1 MTDVVPGPATAPTG
15 GSDERWTPAVVA
27 SRIQHTLIATGT
39 TLDQLVAHCRECLEY
54 GFDAAMIAGSW
65 LPEARRVLSG
75 SRVKLAAAIDFPLNQ
90 MTTAGKVAE
99 ARALVEAGAHEIDML
114 VNIGWLRSGM
124 EAEFRDDIAA
134 VVQAA
139 RPAAIKVML
148 ELPLLSPEQR
158 ERALALSVDAGV
170 AWVKNASSGAV
181 ETASPASVRFLR
193 ERVPPTVGVKASG
206 GIKSWDQVV
215 GLLDA
220 GAGLCGSSAGVAI
233 VRHET
238 GARSY

>member
-1 MTDVVPGPATAPTG
+1 MSTTPATSTT
-15 GSDERWTPAVVA
+15 DWTPESVA
-27 SRIQHTLIATGT
+27 ARIQHTLIATGT
-39 TLDQLVAHCRECLEY
+39 TRDQLIAHCRECLEF
-54 GFDAAMIAGSW
+54 GFDAAMIAGNW
-65 LPEARRVLSG
+65 LPEARKVVAG
-75 SRVKLAAAIDFPLNQ
+75 SRVKLAAAIDFPFNQ

-124 EAEFRDDIAA
+124 EREFRDDIAA

-148 ELPLLSPEQR
+148 ELPMLTAEQR
-158 ERALALSVDAGV
+158 ERAVALSVEAGV

-181 ETASPASVRFLR
+181 ETASPASIRFLK
-193 ERVPPTVGVKASG
+193 ERVPPSVKVKASG

-215 GLLDA
+215 DLLDA
-220 GAGLCGSSAGVAI
+220 GADLCGSSAGIAI
-233 VRHET
+233 VRRT
-238 GARSY
+238 SGARSY

>member
-1 MTDVVPGPATAPTG
+1 MTGPAPDSTPVPT
-15 GSDERWTPAVVA
+15 SSPDARWTPAVVA
-27 SRIQHTLIATGT
+27 SHIQHTHIATGT
-39 TLDQLVAHCRECLEY
+39 TRDQLIAHCRECLEY

-65 LPEARRVLSG
+65 LPEARRVLRG
-75 SRVKLAAAIDFPLNQ
+75 SRVKLAAAIDFPVNQ
-90 MTTAGKVAE
+90 MTTAGKAAE

-124 EAEFRDDIAA
+124 DAEFRDDIAA

-148 ELPLLSPEQR
+148 ELPLLDPQQR
-158 ERALALSVDAGV
+158 ERAVALSVEAGV
-170 AWVKNASSGAV
+170 AWVKNASSGAI
-181 ETASPASVRFLR
+181 ETASPASIRYLR
-193 ERVPPTVGVKASG
+193 ERVPRTVGVKASG
-206 GIKSWDQVV
+206 GIKSWDQVI
-215 GLLDA
+215 GLLEA

-233 VRHET
+233 VRRET

>member
-1 MTDVVPGPATAPTG
+1 MSTPQPTSKTD
-15 GSDERWTPAVVA
+15 WTPTSVA
-27 SRIQHTLIATGT
+27 ARIQHTLIATGT
-39 TLDQLVAHCRECLEY
+39 TRDQLVSHCRECLEY
-54 GFDAAMIAGSW
+54 GFDAAMIAGNW
-65 LPEARRVLSG
+65 LPEARKVLVG

-90 MTTAGKVAE
+90 MTTAGKAAE

-124 EAEFRDDIAA
+124 EHEFRDDIAA

-148 ELPLLSPEQR
+148 ELPMLTAEQR
-158 ERALALSVDAGV
+158 ERAVALSVEAGV

-181 ETASPASVRFLR
+181 ETATPAAMRFLR
-193 ERVPPTVGVKASG
+193 ARVPAAVGVKASG
-206 GIKSWDQVV
+206 GIKSWDQVIS
-215 GLLDA
+215 LLDA

-233 VRHET
+233 VRRES
-238 GARSY
+238 GAGSY

>member
-1 MTDVVPGPATAPTG
+1 MSTGNDMDSPPPTAVT
-15 GSDERWTPAVVA
+15 WTPQAVA
-27 SRIQHTLIATGT
+27 ARIQHTLIATGT
-39 TLDQLVAHCRECLEY
+39 TRDQLVAHCQECLEY

-65 LPEARRVLSG
+65 LPEARAVLAG

-90 MTTAGKVAE
+90 MTTAGKAAE

-114 VNIGWLRSGM
+114 VNIGWLKSDM
-124 EAEFRDDIAA
+124 ETQFRDDITA

-139 RPAAIKVML
+139 KPAAIKVML
-148 ELPLLSPEQR
+148 ELPMLTPEQQ
-158 ERALALSVDAGV
+158 ERAVALSVEAGV

-181 ETASPASVRFLR
+181 ETASPASIRFLR
-193 ERVPPTVGVKASG
+193 ERVPVEIGVKASG

-215 GLLDA
+215 SLLDA
-220 GAGLCGSSAGVAI
+220 GAGLWGSSAGGAI
-233 VRHET
+233 VRRET

>member
-1 MTDVVPGPATAPTG
+1 MTATPPATA
-15 GSDERWTPAVVA
+15 WTPATVA
-27 SRIQHTLIATGT
+27 ARIQHTLIATGT
-39 TLDQLVAHCRECLEY
+39 TRDQLIAHCRECLEY
-54 GFDAAMIAGSW
+54 GFDAAMIAGNW
-65 LPEARRVLSG
+65 LPEARTVLAG

-99 ARALVEAGAHEIDML
+99 ARALVEAGAHEIDIL

-124 EAEFRDDIAA
+124 EREFRDDIAA

-148 ELPLLSPEQR
+148 ELPMLTPEQR
-158 ERALALSVDAGV
+158 ERAVALSVETGV

-181 ETASPASVRFLR
+181 ETASPAAIRFLR
-193 ERVPPTVGVKASG
+193 ERVPSTVGVKASG

-215 GLLDA
+215 GLLEA
-220 GAGLCGSSAGVAI
+220 GAGLCGSSAGIAI
-233 VRHET
+233 VRRES
-238 GARSY
+238 GAGSY